1 MNIIERRLQMKDN
14 MSSIGTFVN
23 ITDVGKVLMEF
34 IGSEE
39 FDNIVKNLDNNPKN
53 IFMGA
58 IGVAGCLIMSK
69 CPKYSGYEKKIED

>member
-1 MNIIERRLQMKDN
+1 MKDN
-14 MSSIGTFVN
+14 MSNIGTFVS

>member
-1 MNIIERRLQMKDN
+1 MNDN
-14 MSSIGTFVN
+14 ISSIGTFVS

-58 IGVAGCLIMSK
+58 MGMAGCLIMSK

>member
-1 MNIIERRLQMKDN
+1 MNNNI
-14 MSSIGTFVN
+14 SSIGTFVS

-39 FDNIVKNLDNNPKN
+39 FDNIVKNLENNPKN